1 MLYLLD
7 ANTLIHAKNLYYK
20 FEQVP
25 EFWDWLVYQGEQGI
39 VKIPV
44 EIHEEIVDPTTPRKN
59 KDNLALWAESTEV
72 KEHLVFEEE
81 SDQIRVA
88 QITYGGYTAT
98 PSEDDLEKMGND
110 PFLLS
115 YALADIDKRTI
126 VTTEH
131 SKPSR
136 QGANRHI
143 PDVAN
148 NFNIR
153 CINTFRM
160 LEELSFSTGWKS

>member
-1 MLYLLD
+1 LLYLLD

-20 FEQVP
+20 FDQVP
-25 EFWDWLVYQGEQGI
+25 QFWDWLVYQGSVGA

-44 EIHEEIVDPTTPRKN
+44 EMHDEIVDPKTKPN
-59 KDNLALWAESTEV
+59 KKDALALWAESAEV
-72 KEHLVFEEE
+72 KDSLLFTEAA
-81 SDQIRVA
+81 DQTRVA
-88 QITYGGYTAT
+88 QITYGGYTPT

-115 YALADIDKRTI
+115 YALQDTENRII

-131 SKPSR
+131 SKPKR

-143 PDVAN
+143 PDVADA
-148 NFNIR
+148 FNIR
-153 CINTFRM
+153 CINTFQM
-160 LEELSFSTGWKS
+160 LDQLNFSTNWDR